1 MDQLVFNF
9 RFLFLLKGY
18 NTMSNPKKANRKPL
32 DLNSSSLLEKSS
44 NKKNKEKKSKL
55 DINKYMIHY
64 FFK

>member
-1 MDQLVFNF
+1 
-9 RFLFLLKGY
+9 
-18 NTMSNPKKANRKPL
+18 MSNPKKANRKPL